1 MCFVFHENDS
11 DFEKCIQSI
20 NKDINNCIRDSSLVL
35 SLNEETAKS
44 VQLSG
49 GKGSSLSQLMH
60 LRDKLTAEKFEN
72 NFDVPNGIV
81 VTTNAYKAL
90 LLETNLEP
98 KIVDLEK
105 LAFSQSRDNL
115 KSKCEELVDLISKH
129 KLPQSIRI
137 EIENKLKKTFN
148 NYENRLFAVRSSA
161 AGEDSEEMSAAGQM
175 TTYLGVKGISVS
187 SGVQVLNPP
196 GVDSPPLPL

>member
-11 DFEKCIQSI
+11 DFERCII
-20 NKDINNCIRDSSLVL
+20 NKNINNSIRDSSLVL

-44 VQLSG
+44 VELSG

-60 LRDKLTAEKFEN
+60 LKDKLTAEKSEN

-90 LLETNLEP
+90 LLETNLEQ

-137 EIENKLKKTFN
+137 REITQNMLNINHLFIHKSIELQNSIIEKRFHKISY
-148 NYENRLFAVRSSA
+148 NY
-161 AGEDSEEMSAAGQM
+161 
-175 TTYLGVKGISVS
+175 
-187 SGVQVLNPP
+187 VLNTFTINSYIGFDCFHFKIAYIPYRRC
-196 GVDSPPLPL
+196 